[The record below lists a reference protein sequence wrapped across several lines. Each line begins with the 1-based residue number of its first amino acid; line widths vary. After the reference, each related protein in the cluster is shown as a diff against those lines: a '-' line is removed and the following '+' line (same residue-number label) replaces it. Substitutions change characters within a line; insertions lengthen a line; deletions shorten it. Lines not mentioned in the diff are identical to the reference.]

1 MQRKKI
7 KIITSVLI
15 SSLLFSLSG
24 FNASANENLV
34 IPDHIQEQMDA
45 VSKDDPANA
54 DYLNGV
60 LDIAQENNLG
70 AEETLELIE
79 DSLANLAILEEE
91 TNTAYED
98 SLNEFE
104 KMVGTNK
111 VRSGEG
117 YSTLIALYRQ
127 GINLVRAK
135 NCPQTATYMEHA
147 IVPENQVGTSYTPV
161 GYIHTNDSWAKG
173 AILNSNFQTQLFMQF
188 EEELLALNKTS
199 GACHGNFEFTSEN
212 SSLDYYTS
220 LHAVSYVA
228 TFIQKYGGGF
238 SVSVK
243 IDDIFNFDYGTFD
256 SIQIQFG
263 NNYCATLQNMG
274 YIKPFIIRMSYSF

>member
-104 KMVGTNK
+104 QMVGNNK

-117 YSTLIALYRQ
+117 Y
-127 GINLVRAK
+127 
-135 NCPQTATYMEHA
+135 
-147 IVPENQVGTSYTPV
+147 
-161 GYIHTNDSWAKG
+161 
-173 AILNSNFQTQLFMQF
+173 
-188 EEELLALNKTS
+188 
-199 GACHGNFEFTSEN
+199 
-212 SSLDYYTS
+212 
-220 LHAVSYVA
+220 
-228 TFIQKYGGGF
+228 
-238 SVSVK
+238 
-243 IDDIFNFDYGTFD
+243 
-256 SIQIQFG
+256 
-263 NNYCATLQNMG
+263 
-274 YIKPFIIRMSYSF
+274 